1 MEYTFAAISRP
12 ALSANPEKTNLSQ
25 PIVISNLDMY
35 ALSPEELLAFC
46 SEEHQRWRRWF
57 QTNPQALDLPTDIA
71 RTTNVRELVL
81 HIGLVELRYSERMLN
96 KEVTQYEGIPTDSLD
111 QLFGIAKQA
120 EENFRAFCKTG
131 TDSDWNEVLTFPN
144 RSAGMPTVSKR
155 KMFVH
160 ALLYGVRH
168 WAQLSTLLR
177 QQGPPQDWQHDFLV
191 STVME

>member
-111 QLFGIAKQA
+111 
-120 EENFRAFCKTG
+120 
-131 TDSDWNEVLTFPN
+131 SDWNEVLTFPN
-144 RSAGMPTVSKR
+144 RSAGMPTASKR

-160 ALLYGVRH
+160 ALLHGVRH